1 MPTYYKV
8 HKETGE
14 KQSFFASFS
23 EHDEWK
29 ESNPDWET
37 DWSKGCASTVGQVG
51 DFQMKTDGGW
61 DEVLHKVSKVPGS
74 NVRPH
79 K

>member
-1 MPTYYKV
+1 MPTYYKI
-8 HKETGE
+8 HKETKE
-14 KQSFFASFS
+14 TQKFFASFS
-23 EHDEWK
+23 EHDEWTK
-29 ESNPDWET
+29 NNPDWET
-37 DWSKGCASTVGQVG
+37 DWSKGCPSTVSQVG

-61 DEVLHKVSKVPGS
+61 NEVLHKVSKVPGS